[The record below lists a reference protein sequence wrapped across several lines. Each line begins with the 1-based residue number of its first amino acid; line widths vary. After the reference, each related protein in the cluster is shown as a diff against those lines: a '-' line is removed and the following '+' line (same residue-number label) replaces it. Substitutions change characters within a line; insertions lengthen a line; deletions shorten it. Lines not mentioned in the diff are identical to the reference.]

1 MKDKT
6 LKMFSKEDVDDS
18 VWEGHAFPPV
28 VDGDIYLCLMKESA
42 ELSEHYKLIAYY
54 DFETPALVIG
64 FRHQRKLGLWQTR
77 STPILTKAAAWEMV
91 CQQALDER
99 ISAED
104 VMFYTKLEHLPLP
117 DSVN

>member
-1 MKDKT
+1 MNN
-6 LKMFSKEDVDDS
+6 
-18 VWEGHAFPPV
+18 
-28 VDGDIYLCLMKESA
+28 DIYLCLMKESA
-42 ELSEHYKLIAYY
+42 ELSENYKLIAFYM
-54 DFETPALVIG
+54 DEIPALVIG
-64 FRHQRKLGLWQTR
+64 FRHQRKIGLWQTR

-104 VMFYTKLEHLPLP
+104 VMFYTKLEHLLLP